1 MRLCFFEFLKL
12 QLQRLCGDFLFVQ
25 CKTEFFLAVEILT
38 ADFFKQSQP
47 ILRKQ
52 KDDNSIQTGAVRLLQ
67 AANSKFAPRE
77 NKERYGSVAA
87 AKALPRS
94 QNSTR

>member
-1 MRLCFFEFLKL
+1 MEETLVRRMASIVSVFSNFLKL
-12 QLQRLCGDFLFVQ
+12 QLQRLCGDFLFRA

-52 KDDNSIQTGAVRLLQ
+52 KDDNSIQTGAV
-67 AANSKFAPRE
+67 
-77 NKERYGSVAA
+77 
-87 AKALPRS
+87 
-94 QNSTR
+94 